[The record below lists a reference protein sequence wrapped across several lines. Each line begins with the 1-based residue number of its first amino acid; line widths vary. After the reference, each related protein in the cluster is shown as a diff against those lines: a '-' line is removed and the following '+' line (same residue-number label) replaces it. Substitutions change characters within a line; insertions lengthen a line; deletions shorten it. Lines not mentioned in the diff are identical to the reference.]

1 MTKAQLNS
9 VANRKRAPCSV
20 RDRQEWATEHDSRLR
35 STTAAPAPTDLTRF
49 WSIKSTSSFKDT
61 VQELCPHLLLTSHW
75 PGPNHIAAS
84 EVGGCGAYFGKPYLP
99 LFGRVSFSNR
109 KGVGNGYL
117 RTASSFC
124 LVNTISDKH
133 GPSALATKHNSV
145 PSHGVLPQTQPSPG
159 RPQNEGRASQDEH
172 PRRPRLNSIIGNSE
186 LDIRK

>member
-20 RDRQEWATEHDSRLR
+20 TDRQEWATEHDSRLR

-75 PGPNHIAAS
+75 PGPNHVAAS

-99 LFGRVSFSNR
+99 LFGRVSFSNH

-133 GPSALATKHNSV
+133 GPSALATKWNSV
-145 PSHGVLPQTQPSPG
+145 PSHGSFRRHSRLQGVHRMKGEQAKMSIPG
-159 RPQNEGRASQDEH
+159 DPD
-172 PRRPRLNSIIGNSE
+172 
-186 LDIRK
+186 